1 MNSTLIKNQVKK
13 FVSPVYQDR
22 KGVYVALE
30 VEVRYDDRCNNGHNT
45 FSITA
50 SEIRY
55 LKNGSRRALSNTW
68 YSGGCQ
74 HDLVASKFPGLAPLI
89 KWHLMSSDGPLHYI
103 ENTVYWAKCAFQ
115 GSICSEK
122 LTREQYL
129 DRARNSA
136 VGADLPDEFFAPDE
150 GDQEIYPGVT
160 VPLNTFTRL
169 ENDLKAR
176 LPQLLEEFKKDIES
190 LGFTF

>member
-1 MNSTLIKNQVKK
+1 MNSLLTKNQVKTFESK
-13 FVSPVYQDR
+13 IYQNRDN
-22 KGVYVALE
+22 VYVKLE
-30 VEVRYDDRCNNGHNT
+30 VEVRYDDRCGSGHNT
-45 FSITA
+45 FSITG
-50 SEIRY
+50 SEMRW
-55 LKNGSRRALSNTW
+55 LKDGSRRALSNTW

-74 HDLVASKFPGLAPLI
+74 HELIAEKFPDLAPLI

-122 LTREQYL
+122 LTKEEYL
-129 DRARNSA
+129 NRARNSA
-136 VGADLPDEFFAPDE
+136 LGADLPDEFFAPDE